1 MKSMALESQDLLWN
15 VSLSSCL
22 QDDHRMGSLSAS
34 VFSSLQWVATIP
46 LYGAHRGVRKIAPC
60 CSKPLLK

>member
-22 QDDHRMGSLSAS
+22 QDDHRMGVTLCLSFL
-34 VFSSLQWVATIP
+34 FSTMGGNHSTLW
-46 LYGAHRGVRKIAPC
+46 G
-60 CSKPLLK
+60 S